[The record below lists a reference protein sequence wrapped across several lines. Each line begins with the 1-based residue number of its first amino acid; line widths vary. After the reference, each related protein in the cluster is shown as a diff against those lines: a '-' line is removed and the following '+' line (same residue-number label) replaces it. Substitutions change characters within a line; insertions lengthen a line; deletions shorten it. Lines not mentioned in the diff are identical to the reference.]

1 MATEEFKKI
10 INNLWVDYVE
20 LTKKM
25 QEYKYDTNKYSWLD
39 YKKDY
44 LEFISESDINRASD
58 ELWDSE
64 EEKEEE

>member
-10 INNLWVDYVE
+10 INNLWEDYVE